1 VAKATGKEGAEVSE
15 ERNGVRGFF
24 RNAGSFVLGGIV
36 GASAALAARRR
47 RRQRQTPDGLS
58 AFEDAPCHREAAER
72 RR

>member
-1 VAKATGKEGAEVSE
+1 MAKAARKEDAEVSE

-24 RNAGSFVLGGIV
+24 RNAGSFLLGGIV
-36 GASAALAARRR
+36 GASAAVAARRR
-47 RRQRQTPDGLS
+47 GRRRRAPEGLT